1 MATPEARATKTAA
14 ERKAIFNN
22 NQSDTDYYFSKGG
35 LDNARQRLIDA
46 GYPASMVNA
55 ADNSKIFGLLETI
68 GSNTYERSQRALD
81 RQDSMNDFRAQL
93 ADLTASKQRQAE
105 QAGRIAQNNTRS
117 QGLAQMMS
125 NF

>member
-1 MATPEARATKTAA
+1 MAAAA
-14 ERKAIFNN
+14 ENKN
-22 NQSDTDYYFSKGG
+22 ST
-35 LDNARQRLIDA
+35 RLIGDNQRNRIEQEAINLGFNPAWARSSATTNDELLAALQTAGSDA
-46 GYPASMVNA
+46 YQ
-55 ADNSKIFGLLETI
+55 
-68 GSNTYERSQRALD
+68 RSQRTLD
-81 RQDSMNDFRAQL
+81 RQDSMTDFRAQL